1 MLRDAEPGA
10 RPRLAATSGVDDL
23 EGLTFDIKRFAVHDG
38 PGVRTTVFL
47 KGCPLRCV
55 WCHNPEAISRK
66 PEVFFHPERCISCL
80 TCVEGCPNGAQR
92 VTSAGLRVYARELC
106 RLLGR
111 CVENCYSGA
120 LELAGRPAS
129 VESVMAQLRE
139 DASFYENSGGG
150 VTLSGGEPLLQ
161 SEFATEILRRC
172 KAEGF
177 HTALDTCG
185 QVQWRVFEQV
195 LPYVDLV
202 LYDLKHISPEQHQRY
217 TGANN
222 RLVVEN
228 LRRLSG
234 CGASVEVRMVIIPTI
249 NDSREFIEG
258 AARLLASLENITA
271 VRILPYHRLA
281 GSKYTK
287 LGKENTMPDVDS
299 PSNEAMLRIAS
310 WIRRFGLEVIYPQ
323 AD

>member
-1 MLRDAEPGA
+1 VLRDARPGEKS
-10 RPRLAATSGVDDL
+10 RLATASGADNL

-66 PEVFFHPERCISCL
+66 PEVFFHPERCIACL
-80 TCVEGCPNGAQR
+80 NCVEGCPNGAQQ
-92 VTSAGLRVYARELC
+92 VTPAGQRVYVRELC
-106 RLLGR
+106 QISGR
-111 CVENCYSGA
+111 CVEDCYSGA

-129 VESVMAQLRE
+129 VDDVMVQLRE
-139 DASFYENSGGG
+139 DAAFYENSGGG
-150 VTLSGGEPLLQ
+150 ITLSGGEPLLQ
-161 SEFATEILRRC
+161 NEFSTQILRRC

-185 QVQWRVFEQV
+185 QVQWRVFELA

-228 LRRLSG
+228 LRRLSDY
-234 CGASVEVRMVIIPTI
+234 GASIEVRMVIIPTI

-258 AARLLASLENITA
+258 AARMLASLENITA

-287 LGKENTMPDVDS
+287 LGKDNTMPDVEPPGD
-299 PSNEAMLRIAS
+299 EAMLQIAS
-310 WIRRFGLEVIYPQ
+310 WIRQFGLEVVYPQ
-323 AD
+323 AG

>member
-1 MLRDAEPGA
+1 MPRDARPGE
-10 RPRLAATSGVDDL
+10 RPRPATTSGASSL

-80 TCVEGCPNGAQR
+80 TCVEGCPNGAQQ
-92 VTSAGLRVYARELC
+92 VTSTGLRVYAREHC
-106 RLLGR
+106 RLSGI

-120 LELAGRPAS
+120 LELAGRAAS
-129 VESVMAQLRE
+129 AEEVMAQLRE
-139 DASFYENSGGG
+139 DASFYETSGGG

-172 KAEGF
+172 KAEGY
-177 HTALDTCG
+177 HTAVDTCG

-222 RLVVEN
+222 HLVVEN

-234 CGASVEVRMVIIPTI
+234 YGASVEVRMVIIPTI

-323 AD
+323 AG